1 MTEKTG
7 MSIDIP
13 VNKRGYYETMRQD
26 SIYVIW
32 IGIGWC
38 TPKTAIAG

>member
-13 VNKRGYYETMRQD
+13 LNKRGYYETTIQD

-38 TPKTAIAG
+38 TSKTVITG